1 MTDLLTVARD
11 RNRGRERGEGGER
24 ERERGA
30 RGEGWRGVSLEA
42 DAQIDAPV

>member
-24 ERERGA
+24 EREGSERGRVE
-30 RGEGWRGVSLEA
+30 RG
-42 DAQIDAPV
+42 